1 MLIVPFAFLSRKMFV
16 KVGTWAQLILTWWRA
31 SAMAQFKDHS
41 ALLSLWLILNSSTI
55 PSKIER
61 DRPRKTFKDV
71 GRTSLQKYL
80 VLLLFTMNVKYV
92 FFKKGSFKA
101 PRLIELLPLSHAS
114 VHKGCWKIL
123 IFYFVI
129 LLSYVRWLVMVYILP
144 VILYSGMFFLLS
156 FSSHISP
163 GNYNPQILWVP

>member
-1 MLIVPFAFLSRKMFV
+1 
-16 KVGTWAQLILTWWRA
+16 
-31 SAMAQFKDHS
+31 MAQFKDQR

-80 VLLLFTMNVKYV
+80 VLLLFTINVKYV
-92 FFKKGSFKA
+92 FFKNGSSKA
-101 PRLIELLPLSHAS
+101 PRLIDLLPLSQAS

-123 IFYFVI
+123 IFHFVI
-129 LLSYVRWLVMVYILP
+129 LLSYVRCLVRVYILP
-144 VILYSGMFFLLS
+144 AILYSGMLFLLS

-163 GNYNPQILWVP
+163 ENCNPQISLVP